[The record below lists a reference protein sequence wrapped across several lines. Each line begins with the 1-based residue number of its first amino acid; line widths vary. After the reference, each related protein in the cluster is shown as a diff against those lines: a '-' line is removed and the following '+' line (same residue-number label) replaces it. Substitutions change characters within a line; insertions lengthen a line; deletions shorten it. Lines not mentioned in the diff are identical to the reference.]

1 MLEVTGLI
9 DLTVSFV
16 QPQTPGG
23 VDAYSYRLPTA
34 SKGVVGGRI
43 FEERRSIGE
52 VDEVELLERL
62 SGAES
67 SGRTERSGAE
77 RRGADRSGMERDS
90 GDETRL
96 TLMC

>member
-34 SKGVVGGRI
+34 SKGCGGWEN
-43 FEERRSIGE
+43 FEEGDRLVE
-52 VDEVELLERL
+52 VDEVGERRED
-62 SGAES
+62 GAER
-67 SGRTERSGAE
+67 GAERSGAKWDGA
-77 RRGADRSGMERDS
+77 RRRR
-90 GDETRL
+90 
-96 TLMC
+96 